1 MTAPLAKA
9 LAAHDGTADE
19 STTAAG
25 ATTPA
30 VSARRLHPPGLRL
43 TLTLAVLAAL
53 VLAAVLGRQG
63 LDQRAQAQD
72 RADALAA
79 ARQVA
84 VNFSTLDYRHFD
96 QDIARVTSGATG
108 SFRSDFAG
116 QATQIKQVVVADK
129 STSTGQVGQVAL
141 VSSSP
146 TSARA
151 LVVLDATVTNTS
163 ATSPTARHYR
173 VQLDL
178 TKVHGRWLASQ
189 LTFVG

>member
-1 MTAPLAKA
+1 MPAPPRPRCRLVGSVRPAS
-9 LAAHDGTADE
+9 G
-19 STTAAG
+19 SRSPWPCSPPSSWPSSSAG
-25 ATTPA
+25 RGCTSGAE
-30 VSARRLHPPGLRL
+30 
-43 TLTLAVLAAL
+43 
-53 VLAAVLGRQG
+53 
-63 LDQRAQAQD
+63 AQD

-79 ARQVA
+79 ARQIA

-116 QATQIKQVVVADK
+116 QAAQIKQVVVADK
-129 STSTGQVGQVAL
+129 STSTGQVGQVAF

-163 ATSPTARHYR
+163 ATTPTARHYR